1 MTADRG
7 PLVLVDAHGYLHR
20 AYHALP
26 PLNNSRGEPV
36 GALYG
41 FVRMLLKILKQEKP
55 ARLVVCFDSPG
66 PTFRHRAYPEYKGH
80 RKPIEDALKFQLP
93 LARDLVEAWGLA
105 QAALPGHEA
114 DDLIATLAHRG
125 AQKKW
130 PVVIVTADKDAL
142 QLVGGPVTVFN
153 ESRGV
158 RYDPAAVEQKYGLTP
173 GQLLDFF
180 ALTGDASDNVPGVPG
195 VGEKTATT
203 LLQKYKTLDGIY
215 KHLDEVKGALRDKL
229 RDHEKDARMS
239 RDLVTL
245 DTDAPL
251 DLDLDGA
258 RPPDAPPAS
267 LADFFRR
274 WEFSSLLP
282 ELAPEPPAVSP
293 APDAP
298 PSPRPMATTRKVRV
312 VLTKE
317 DLQVLVERILK
328 ANLLSV
334 DVETTGTDPIDSRLV
349 GIALAVEPG
358 EGWYIPL
365 GHRALGDPAQL
376 PLETVRA
383 ALKKVFADESVPKGG
398 QNLKFDSQILA
409 AADLPLSPLAFDTLV
424 ASYCINPSRQTH
436 GLKALA
442 LDLLGEVMT
451 PIEQL
456 IGKGAKQVGMDQVK
470 VSDAAPY
477 AAADAEV
484 TLRLAALMNTQLKE
498 KGLERLFHEVEMPL
512 VPILARMET
521 IGVSLD
527 APYLR
532 GLSKE
537 FGEAILRLENEIHA
551 LAGGAL
557 NVNSPKQLAQILFE
571 KLKLPVVRKT
581 KTGFSTDEET
591 LQKLAPQH
599 PLPERV
605 LAYRELAKL
614 KSTYIDGLLA
624 TVKPSGR
631 VHTRFNQAVAAT
643 GRLSS
648 SDPNLQNIPIRTEH
662 GRKIRRA
669 FVPAKGCVFLS
680 ADYSQIDLRVLAHVS
695 GDSALTAAFRRGED
709 IHAATARDIFGL
721 AAGAPVTED
730 QRRVAKSV
738 NFGIVYGQTG
748 FGLAQQLGLPIG
760 QAQAYINAYL
770 DKYHGVKKWIAAI
783 VEEARAKGYVTTLL
797 NRRRYLPEIKAAN
810 AAVRAFAERTAMNTP
825 IQGTSADIIKVAMR
839 DVARL
844 IEKKGWA
851 TRMLLQVHDD
861 LLFEVPHD
869 ELATVAEPLR
879 KAMESALALDVPVVV
894 DLKTGLNWAEMEKFR
909 CS

>member
-1 MTADRG
+1 M
-7 PLVLVDAHGYLHR
+7 
-20 AYHALP
+20 
-26 PLNNSRGEPV
+26 
-36 GALYG
+36 
-41 FVRMLLKILKQEKP
+41 
-55 ARLVVCFDSPG
+55 
-66 PTFRHRAYPEYKGH
+66 
-80 RKPIEDALKFQLP
+80 
-93 LARDLVEAWGLA
+93 A
-105 QAALPGHEA
+105 QAAVPGHEA

-195 VGEKTATT
+195 VGEKTATA

-229 RDHEKDARMS
+229 RDHERDARMS

-245 DTDAPL
+245 DTDAPVEL
-251 DLDLDGA
+251 DLDAA
-258 RPPDAPPAS
+258 RPPAVPPPS
-267 LADFFRR
+267 LTDFLRR
-274 WEFSSLLP
+274 WEFNSLLP
-282 ELAPEPPAVSP
+282 ELNTAPVPSTPEAPPAPVA
-293 APDAP
+293 AP
-298 PSPRPMATTRKVRV
+298 RRVRV
-312 VLTKE
+312 VLTKDE
-317 DLQVLVERILK
+317 LK
-328 ANLLSV
+328 ALVARARKAEELSV
-334 DVETTGTDPIDSRLV
+334 DVETTGTDTVDSRLV
-349 GIALAVEPG
+349 GIALAMAPG
-358 EGWYIPL
+358 EGWYVPI
-365 GHRALGDPAQL
+365 GHRALGDPVQL
-376 PLETVRA
+376 PFEEVRA
-383 ALKKVFADESVPKGG
+383 ALKDLFIDPALPKVG

-409 AADLPLSPLAFDTLV
+409 AAGLPLSPLAFDTLV
-424 ASYCINPSRQTH
+424 GSYCLHPSRPNH

-442 LDLLGEVMT
+442 LDMLGEAMT
-451 PIEQL
+451 PIGQL
-456 IGKGAKQVGMDQVK
+456 IGTGANQIGMDQVK
-470 VSDAAPY
+470 VEDAAPY

-484 TLRLAALMNTQLKE
+484 TLRLAARMKTDLKE
-498 KGLERLFHEVEMPL
+498 KGLENLFHEVEMPL
-512 VPILARMET
+512 VPVLAGMET
-521 IGVSLD
+521 AGIGLD
-527 APYLR
+527 VPYLE
-532 GLSKE
+532 GLAKE
-537 FGEAILRLENEIHA
+537 FGHALLAVEKEIHA
-551 LAGGAL
+551 LAGGPL
-557 NVNSPKQLAQILFE
+557 NVNSPKQLAQVLFE

-591 LQKLAPQH
+591 LQKLAPHH
-599 PLPERV
+599 PLPERILV
-605 LAYRELAKL
+605 HRELAKL
-614 KSTYIDGLLA
+614 KSTYIDGLLE

-631 VHTRFNQAVAAT
+631 VHTRFNQAGTAT

-669 FVPAKGCVFLS
+669 FVPASGCVFLS

-695 GDSALTAAFRRGED
+695 GDPALTAAFRRGED

-844 IEKKGWA
+844 IGKKGWA
-851 TRMLLQVHDD
+851 ARMLLQVHDD
-861 LLFEVPHD
+861 LLFEVPRD

-894 DLKTGLNWAEMEKFR
+894 DLKTGPNWADMTKR
-909 CS
+909 RA

>member
-1 MTADRG
+1 MTAERG

-36 GALYG
+36 GALFG
-41 FVRMLLKILKQEKP
+41 FARMLLKILKNEKP
-55 ARLVVCFDSPG
+55 GALVVCFDSPG
-66 PTFRHRAYPEYKGH
+66 PTFRHKAYADYKAH

-93 LARDLVEAWGLA
+93 LARDMASAWGLA
-105 QAALPGHEA
+105 VAALPGYEA
-114 DDLIATLAHRG
+114 DDLIATLAHR
-125 AQKKW
+125 AAKKKT

-142 QLVGGPVTVFN
+142 QLVGGPVTVLN
-153 ESRGV
+153 EQRGV
-158 RYDPAAVEQKYGLTP
+158 RYDPATVEQKYGLTP
-173 GQLLDFF
+173 PQLLDFF

-195 VGEKTATT
+195 VGEKTATA
-203 LLQKYKTLDGIY
+203 LLQKYQTLDGVY
-215 KHLDEVKGALRDKL
+215 RHLDEIKGSLRDKL
-229 RDHEKDARMS
+229 RGHEKEARLS
-239 RDLVTL
+239 RELVTL
-245 DTDAPL
+245 DAEAPVEI
-251 DLDLDGA
+251 DLDA
-258 RPPDAPPAS
+258 ACPPAAPPPT
-267 LADFFRR
+267 LAEFFRR
-274 WEFSSLLP
+274 WEFISLLP
-282 ELAPEPPAVSP
+282 ELSAAPPAAPGAP
-293 APDAP
+293 AP
-298 PSPRPMATTRKVRV
+298 PRPAAAPRRVRV

-317 DLQVLVERILK
+317 DLKTLVDRVRK
-328 ANLLSV
+328 ADLLSV
-334 DVETTGTDPIDSRLV
+334 DVETTGTDPVDSRLV
-349 GIALAVEPG
+349 GIALAVEFG

-365 GHRALGDPAQL
+365 GHRALGDPTQL
-376 PLETVRA
+376 PLDAVRA
-383 ALKKVFADESVPKGG
+383 ALKKIFIDASVPKVG

-409 AADLPLSPLAFDTLV
+409 AVDLPLTPLFFDTLV
-424 ASYCINPSRQTH
+424 ASYCLNPSRQTH

-442 LDLLGEVMT
+442 LDHLGEAMT

-456 IGKGAKQVGMDQVK
+456 IGTGAKQVGMDQVK

-484 TLRLAALMNTQLKE
+484 TLRLAALMKTQLKE

-521 IGVSLD
+521 VGIALD

-532 GLSKE
+532 GLSNE
-537 FGEAILRLENEIHA
+537 FGRAILELEKEIHT
-551 LAGGAL
+551 LAGGSL

-599 PLPERV
+599 PLPERI

-614 KSTYIDGLLA
+614 KSTYIDGLLES
-624 TVKPSGR
+624 VKPSGR

-648 SDPNLQNIPIRTEH
+648 SDPNLQNIPIRTEY

-669 FVPAKGCVFLS
+669 FVPARGHVFLS
-680 ADYSQIDLRVLAHVS
+680 ADYSQIDLRVLAHMSKDPV
-695 GDSALTAAFRRGED
+695 LTAAFRRGDD
-709 IHAATARDIFGL
+709 IHAATAREIFGL
-721 AAGAPVTED
+721 AAGASVAED
-730 QRRVAKSV
+730 KRRVAKTV

-748 FGLAQQLGLPIG
+748 FGLSQQLGIPMG
-760 QAQAYINAYL
+760 QAQAYIKSYMERYA
-770 DKYHGVKKWIAAI
+770 GVKAWMAAI
-783 VEEARAKGYVTTLL
+783 IDEARQKGFVTTLL
-797 NRRRYLPEIKAAN
+797 NRRRYLPEINAAN

-839 DVARL
+839 DVVRR

-861 LLFEVPHD
+861 LLFEVPQD
-869 ELATVAEPLR
+869 ELAVVVQPLR
-879 KAMESALALDVPVVV
+879 DAMESAVTLDVPVVV
-894 DLKTGLNWAEMEKFR
+894 DVKTGMNWADMSKYA
-909 CS
+909 